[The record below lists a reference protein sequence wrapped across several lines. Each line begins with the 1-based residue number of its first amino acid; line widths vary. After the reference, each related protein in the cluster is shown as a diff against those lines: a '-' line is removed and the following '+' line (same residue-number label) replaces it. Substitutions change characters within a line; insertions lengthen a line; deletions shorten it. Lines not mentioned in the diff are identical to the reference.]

1 MVLLDLQQTW
11 QTMTNRAMLS
21 RGKPWKTVANRE
33 KQCLNVA
40 NRGKYGRCFSISPYF
55 WLLVNV
61 LYFKKGKKMMVTLM
75 VIKEDVTAATL
86 LVVLRL
92 VLGTVLKIFL
102 SFSWYIIVI
111 VANFTYVQGKKN
123 LSSYLYLQKR
133 IDLRLSLL

>member
-1 MVLLDLQQTW
+1 
-11 QTMTNRAMLS
+11 
-21 RGKPWKTVANRE
+21 
-33 KQCLNVA
+33 
-40 NRGKYGRCFSISPYF
+40 
-55 WLLVNV
+55 
-61 LYFKKGKKMMVTLM
+61 MVTLM